1 MFPLCSLVLVA
12 PGVLA
17 VVLAVAVV
25 LVVLVSKGE
34 SIFAAGTISMA
45 PLEEER
51 KEEEEEG
58 EEEESR

>member
-1 MFPLCSLVLVA
+1 V
-12 PGVLA
+12 
-17 VVLAVAVV
+17 VAVV
-25 LVVLVSKGE
+25 VVVLVSKGE

-51 KEEEEEG
+51 KAAAE

>member
-1 MFPLCSLVLVA
+1 M
-12 PGVLA
+12 LA

-34 SIFAAGTISMA
+34 SVFAAGTISMA

-51 KEEEEEG
+51 KEEEEEEE

>member
-1 MFPLCSLVLVA
+1 LVLVA

-17 VVLAVAVV
+17 VVLAVAVAVAVV

-51 KEEEEEG
+51 KEEEEE
-58 EEEESR
+58 EESR